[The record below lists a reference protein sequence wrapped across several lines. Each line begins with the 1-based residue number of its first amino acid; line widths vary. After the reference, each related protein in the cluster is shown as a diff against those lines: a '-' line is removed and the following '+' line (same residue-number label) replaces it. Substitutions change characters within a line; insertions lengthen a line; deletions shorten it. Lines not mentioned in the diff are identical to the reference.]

1 MEKLFGLW
9 QNISD
14 SRTPHLFHIQWS
26 LLQMEFL
33 TVQVVLVFSLSFV
46 NLPGVQS
53 LFVLGLDAAVRAWT
67 GLCASASGQTASCSS
82 VALGQS
88 WDSLVD
94 TKCLWFWLTV
104 LMLNCING
112 SVTAALTCIPQ
123 LSTACGEWQLQRAAA
138 AVGSRRRDLV
148 QEGPS
153 DVGNYFVLSHQ
164 AYCYHGQTLLASD
177 KCGEAIRS
185 LQESEKC
192 KCGWDWSTWSD
203 DAMPILFWCIVLIC
217 SPIKILSVTWWKSS
231 TPFHRDSVFFF
242 FVLPKIVFHDSA
254 AENFIFASQPGLKD
268 WLWAACNIQCKN
280 QWSGHLVF
288 WSIW

>member
-9 QNISD
+9 QNISG
-14 SRTPHLFHIQWS
+14 SRTPHLFQIQWS

-46 NLPGVQS
+46 NLPGVHS
-53 LFVLGLDAAVRAWT
+53 LSVLGLDAAVRAWT

-88 WDSLVD
+88 WDSLVH

-112 SVTAALTCIPQ
+112 SDCCFDLHSPAVNCLQGMAASKSC
-123 LSTACGEWQLQRAAA
+123 SCCRE
-138 AVGSRRRDLV
+138 
-148 QEGPS
+148 QEKGFGAGVPS
-153 DVGNYFVLSHQ
+153 DVGNDFVLSHQ

-231 TPFHRDSVFFF
+231 TPFHRDSVFLFF
-242 FVLPKIVFHDSA
+242 LSYQRLSFITVLQKISSSLLSLA
-254 AENFIFASQPGLKD
+254 
-268 WLWAACNIQCKN
+268 
-280 QWSGHLVF
+280 
-288 WSIW
+288 